1 MLLICLALLAAL
13 LLTGCATRTIQ
24 EMYSLPKRSVEYDQL
39 QSAIDIAMAGLGYS
53 APLSGEN
60 QQAVQMAD
68 LNGDGMEEYLVFA
81 KGMSDKPMQILI
93 FSQNEDKIEIS
104 ELISSNGTAF
114 DMVEYADIDGKPGLE
129 LVVGRQVSEQLMRSV
144 AVYSFASGKAERLMN
159 AGYTKLLTCD
169 LGSSSE
175 KEILLIQR
183 GETDT
188 ENAVAVLYRYRS
200 KSMIRSMEAV
210 LSRPA
215 SDIKQVTAGKL
226 QCGTPA
232 VYVSS
237 AVQGSA
243 IRTDILALKDDR
255 FVRLNVSSE
264 EESHVQTVRN
274 YYVYAEDVDHDGIM
288 ELPSLTAMYPMV
300 SSWNLE
306 EQYVISWYSVDLDG
320 QRIEKCRTFHNYTD
334 GWYLELNDDWANHLT
349 VNQVG
354 NTYAFY
360 LWDDNYNEAKAAFT
374 IYALSGS
381 DRQTQATMDGRFAL
395 YQGES
400 VIYAAK
406 LETDLSQFEIDEAYM
421 INSFRVIHHEWN
433 TGAA

>member
-1 MLLICLALLAAL
+1 MGIALLAAL

-39 QSAIDIAMAGLGYS
+39 QSAIDIAMAGLEYS

-68 LNGDGMEEYLVFA
+68 LNGDGTDEYLVFA

-93 FSQNEDKIEIS
+93 FSQNEEKIEIT

-114 DMVEYADIDGKPGLE
+114 DLVEYADIDGKPGLE
-129 LVVGRQVSEQLMRSV
+129 LVVGRQVSEQLMRSA
-144 AVYSFASGKAERLMN
+144 AVYSFASGRAERLMN

-169 LGSSSE
+169 LGSSRE

-200 KSMIRSMEAV
+200 KSMTRSMEAV

-215 SDIKQVTAGKL
+215 SDIKQVTEGKL

-237 AVQGSA
+237 AVEGSA
-243 IRTDILALKDDR
+243 IRTDILSLKDDK
-255 FVRLNVSSE
+255 FVRLNVSRE
-264 EESHVQTVRN
+264 EESHVQTLRN
-274 YYVYAEDVDHDGIM
+274 YYIYAEDVDHDGIM
-288 ELPSLTAMYPMV
+288 EIPSLIAMHPITA
-300 SSWNLE
+300 SWNLE
-306 EQYVISWYSVDLDG
+306 EQYTIGWYSVDLDG
-320 QRIEKCRTFHNYTD
+320 NRIDKCHSFHNFTD
-334 GWYLELNDDWANHLT
+334 GWYLELSNAWADQIT

-360 LWDDNYNEAKAAFT
+360 LWDEEFTEATAAFT
-374 IYALSGS
+374 VYALSGS
-381 DRQTQATMDGRFAL
+381 DRQTQAAVDGRFAL

-406 LETDLSQFEIDEAYM
+406 LETDLSRFEIDEAYM
-421 INSFRVIHHEWN
+421 INSFHVIRHEWN